1 MKICSIN
8 EQLLTDGI
16 KMRNL
21 FFKPTPEYKEYK
33 VLDLIDK
40 NPKITQRELANRAS
54 ISLSMVNSYID
65 RYEKQGYLKKEY
77 ISSKEVYYR
86 ISKSGKERLKLLS
99 IRFLSASQQIYNS
112 AKENISIFLNGLINK
127 NIKKLLFYGAGEVA
141 EIILQVIKNDYKGLL
156 EVKAIIDDDVEKQNK
171 MIVNTKIISL
181 LDKDQYE
188 FDGIFVSSYTNRH
201 QIIKNLKNVGVNEKQ
216 IIGFF

>member
-1 MKICSIN
+1 MPHNKSIILQKKIF
-8 EQLLTDGI
+8 
-16 KMRNL
+16 L
-21 FFKPTPEYKEYK
+21 F
-33 VLDLIDK
+33 
-40 NPKITQRELANRAS
+40 
-54 ISLSMVNSYID
+54 
-65 RYEKQGYLKKEY
+65 
-77 ISSKEVYYR
+77 
-86 ISKSGKERLKLLS
+86 
-99 IRFLSASQQIYNS
+99 
-112 AKENISIFLNGLINK
+112 FLNGLINK

>member
-112 AKENISIFLNGLINK
+112 AKENISIFFK
-127 NIKKLLFYGAGEVA
+127 WA
-141 EIILQVIKNDYKGLL
+141 
-156 EVKAIIDDDVEKQNK
+156 
-171 MIVNTKIISL
+171 
-181 LDKDQYE
+181 
-188 FDGIFVSSYTNRH
+188 H
-201 QIIKNLKNVGVNEKQ
+201 
-216 IIGFF
+216 